1 MPRWHGHSA
10 RDSEHRQDARATRS
24 RAFTLVELI
33 LVLVLLA
40 IIATFVAAKMSSFV
54 QGRALNFEARRLLSL
69 THYAQSRAV
78 SEGVPMLLWV
88 NAAASTYGLTA
99 QSSYNDPEG
108 DAHAVTYT
116 IDPSLRLETP
126 TGEVAPVSEQ
136 EDEKL
141 GLTTDGIA
149 YLRFTP
155 DGFFDDTS
163 VSKVTIRQ
171 GADAGLEL
179 VPTATRLA
187 YEIRPASQ

>member
-1 MPRWHGHSA
+1 MPRWHGHSV

-99 QSSYNDPEG
+99 QSSYSDPEG

-126 TGEVAPVSEQ
+126 TGEVTPVSEQ

-179 VPTATRLA
+179 VPTANRLA

>member
-10 RDSEHRQDARATRS
+10 RDSEHRQDSRATRS

-126 TGEVAPVSEQ
+126 TGEVTPVSEQ

-179 VPTATRLA
+179 VPTANRLA